1 MCLMLVYVFFV
12 LHIYIPH
19 KTFEIDICFAPV
31 VAKNDELSTVCLG
44 VLATHG
50 MVLISIGYFM
60 CITLSMQV
68 LV

>member
-1 MCLMLVYVFFV
+1 MFDVSVCIFCFTY
-12 LHIYIPH
+12 IYIPH

-31 VAKNDELSTVCLG
+31 VAKNDEFSTVCLG
-44 VLATHG
+44 VLAVRG